1 MAKKF
6 YKNLKKILIFFSC
19 KGKVIICGD
28 FNARVGDLIDSLEK
42 EDEPHVPL
50 PNDGKYEFVLPR
62 VSCDYKTTNQYG
74 KWLTDLCSDNQLYI
88 LNGRTLGD
96 LTGKFT
102 CHTSRGS
109 SVIDY
114 IIASKSLSNSIF
126 NMFVHDISLF
136 SDHCAVSMK
145 LKICKDNLIDDNIL
159 NDGIDENC
167 IPLPDNFV
175 WSEDAK
181 RLYQKV
187 FETEEIKSKIADIEE
202 NIQVKKKICL

>member
-1 MAKKF
+1 M
-6 YKNLKKILIFFSC
+6 
-19 KGKVIICGD
+19 
-28 FNARVGDLIDSLEK
+28 
-42 EDEPHVPL
+42 
-50 PNDGKYEFVLPR
+50 
-62 VSCDYKTTNQYG
+62 
-74 KWLTDLCSDNQLYI
+74 TDLCSDNQLYI

-187 FETEEIKSKIADIEE
+187 FETEETKSKIADIEKE
-202 NIQVKKKICL
+202 VDSHHNIHIQSMIDKTTVVMITAGSKTLFRKTFKLKRKYVCKINKKWYDKKVQVGKDQEKAQSEKDSHSKNRGGKKPN